1 MTTPPLLHPILNVW
15 KAPPVIFSIYR
26 TTCGDISSGPL
37 ALCPRLAAPSYLKS
51 PRAYFKRVPFH
62 ASSLYKH
69 TLPRSTSPTTTLP
82 AGVLSYLQIQQS
94 VDYQDIYQDIYSE
107 DELSMLLA
115 RQLNFNNPLPAQPEQ
130 VPEPVAVAAP
140 QPVQAPKIV
149 YISQHYN
156 HSAAHLAK
164 QKEQQQQQQ
173 ETPARPSSEPPQSE
187 HAAIERV
194 LREYSVD
201 STNLSPAQFHLFKT
215 VDDPQRMHLIELWR
229 ACPPTPPTP
238 LRYYNSTTS
247 LDQEEALARM
257 RWEQAQQDEMEA
269 ELQAQLEHEYQ
280 IQMEEQQRQQQQ
292 GQRQQEM
299 IISLDGTPLTPV
311 QVGDG
316 RWIQTT
322 AEYGDME
329 PYMATGYQE
338 ELARRGVIGTGT
350 GGSSEAKRAT
360 DPVYKSVGVDWAS
373 IRRREE
379 EYQMS
384 MSEQYGRLMLARG
397 VEDEED
403 EEML

>member
-1 MTTPPLLHPILNVW
+1 M
-15 KAPPVIFSIYR
+15 
-26 TTCGDISSGPL
+26 
-37 ALCPRLAAPSYLKS
+37 AA
-51 PRAYFKRVPFH
+51 V
-62 ASSLYKH
+62 
-69 TLPRSTSPTTTLP
+69 
-82 AGVLSYLQIQQS
+82 
-94 VDYQDIYQDIYSE
+94 YQDIYSE

-115 RQLNFNNPLPAQPEQ
+115 RQLNFNNPLPPQPQ
-130 VPEPVAVAAP
+130 PVPEPIAVVAP

-164 QKEQQQQQQ
+164 QKEQQEQQHQQ
-173 ETPARPSSEPPQSE
+173 EAPARPSSEPPQSE
-187 HAAIERV
+187 HTAIERV

-201 STNLSPAQFHLFKT
+201 PTNLSPAQFRLFKT

-229 ACPPTPPTP
+229 ACPPPPHYP
-238 LRYYNSTTS
+238 SDVDYNSTTS

-280 IQMEEQQRQQQQ
+280 VQMDEQQRQRQQQQ
-292 GQRQQEM
+292 QQQETIM
-299 IISLDGTPLTPV
+299 SLDGTPLTPV
-311 QVGDG
+311 QAGDG

-322 AEYGDME
+322 VEYGDME
-329 PYMATGYQE
+329 PYMAAGYQE
-338 ELARRGVIGTGT
+338 ELARREYEESARRALLAEPYEKDMMSGSYSQFGPALQQGDVIGTGT
-350 GGSSEAKRAT
+350 GGSGEATKRAT
-360 DPVYKSVGVDWAS
+360 DPVYKSVGVDWAA

-384 MSEQYGRLMLARG
+384 MSEQYGRLMLSRG
-397 VEDEED
+397 VEDDD

>member
-1 MTTPPLLHPILNVW
+1 M
-15 KAPPVIFSIYR
+15 
-26 TTCGDISSGPL
+26 
-37 ALCPRLAAPSYLKS
+37 AA
-51 PRAYFKRVPFH
+51 V
-62 ASSLYKH
+62 
-69 TLPRSTSPTTTLP
+69 
-82 AGVLSYLQIQQS
+82 
-94 VDYQDIYQDIYSE
+94 YQDIYSE

-130 VPEPVAVAAP
+130 VPEPVVVAAP

-229 ACPPTPPTP
+229 ACPPPPQHP
-238 LRYYNSTTS
+238 SDVDYNSTTS

-292 GQRQQEM
+292 GQQQQEM

-311 QVGDG
+311 QVRDG

-329 PYMATGYQE
+329 PYMAAGYQE
-338 ELARRGVIGTGT
+338 ELARREYEESARRALLLAEPYEKDMMSGPYSQFGPALVQPGGVIGTGT

-360 DPVYKSVGVDWAS
+360 DPVYKSVGVDWAA